1 MRHLLI
7 AGVIVLTSTVAAPA
21 QTQLAPANTQP
32 MNLHFIQDAPVGE
45 ALGVVARLAGI
56 TLEFDKTVTE
66 EMQKAKLAREI
77 RLNGASLEETISVLA
92 STNGLTYTI
101 IGPKTVRISK
111 KD

>member
-32 MNLHFIQDAPVGE
+32 MSLHISLDAPVGE
-45 ALGVVARLAGI
+45 ALSVVARLAGI

-66 EMQKAKLAREI
+66 EMQKARLAKEI
-77 RLNGASLEETISVLA
+77 RLNGATLEDTISALT

-101 IGPKTVRISK
+101 IGPRTVRISK
-111 KD
+111 KV

>member
-7 AGVIVLTSTVAAPA
+7 AGVMVLTSTVAAPA

-32 MNLHFIQDAPVGE
+32 VNLHFIQDAPIGD
-45 ALGVVARLAGI
+45 ALAVVARFAGV

-66 EMQKAKLAREI
+66 EMQRAKLSQEI
-77 RLNGASLEETISVLA
+77 RVTGGTLEQTIEVLT

-101 IGPKTVRISK
+101 IGPKAIRISK
-111 KD
+111 KS